1 MATPHKVLTYPKG
14 IMSNVVHTYNS
25 NWSKKTFTWL
35 VIKVWFLAYK
45 EKDNRGS
52 NLLYWGLQFVQGLLF
67 HHFWNFST
75 FTFFLVPLHFTFH
88 FFFFFFF
95 FLSLLHFFS
104 SFFLV
109 HFWFISFHFFLFTF
123 DSFHFIF
130 FYHFIPLFAP
140 SVGGNPRQGLFWK
153 KKNFEGSNGVNK
165 GKCV

>member
-95 FLSLLHFFS
+95 FFKFTSLFLFFFFGSLLIHFISLFFVHLRFISLHFFLS
-104 SFFLV
+104 LYSTLC
-109 HFWFISFHFFLFTF
+109 
-123 DSFHFIF
+123 
-130 FYHFIPLFAP
+130 P
-140 SVGGNPRQGLFWK
+140 
-153 KKNFEGSNGVNK
+153 
-165 GKCV
+165 